1 MNSREVLGAIMREVS
16 VDLPSLAPVKA
27 LLNVHGGGSEGL
39 EGDDDVCHVEL
50 SL

>member
-39 EGDDDVCHVEL
+39 EGDDDVGHVEL